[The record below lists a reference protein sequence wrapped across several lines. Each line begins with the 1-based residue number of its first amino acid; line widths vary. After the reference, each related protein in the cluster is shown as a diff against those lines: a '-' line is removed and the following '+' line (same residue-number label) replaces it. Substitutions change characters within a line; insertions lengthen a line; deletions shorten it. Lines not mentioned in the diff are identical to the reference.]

1 MKSSKRSPQI
11 SFDTIRYLILFG
23 LLGGLFIH
31 SFWKYGIMNQVIGF
45 ILPKASA
52 QVPFVSSNNGLIP
65 DWSKMKFQ
73 DMIVSE
79 SGHVTYPSVRGNQ
92 TRTWQAGQ
100 SIGDFMELGDF
111 EDANLNIEKL
121 TLRAISQALAIDL
134 DGLKLDDFGIIK
146 TQTLSDLVKAI
157 PDLANQSARNVAP
170 IADFFRQMGI
180 STNQRIGNVANYY
193 NLDNIPLGNK
203 IDLSK
208 YKLTS
213 IPGIENSSF
222 DEFAN
227 WQDTLISD
235 IPGLKDLSWNNF
247 PTVPEPDLSFV
258 GQVDLPLGDIE
269 ANRIR
274 SISGSYQE
282 GFNVPCNQNN
292 CAHFEAS
299 GLGQTT
305 GAQWISGKVQK
316 VKGGY
321 GILAVANGGLEPT
334 GRHPFGKSFKQVVWD
349 IDESSGSVNTAM
361 FFRFCKNILFL
372 GRTCTPY
379 FIGPVPFITY
389 HEKDPIIFGS
399 PSSVPD

>member
-1 MKSSKRSPQI
+1 MKTSKRSPKI

-31 SFWKYGIMNQVIGF
+31 SFCKYGIMNQVIGF
-45 ILPKASA
+45 LLPKASA

-79 SGHVTYPSVRGNQ
+79 SGNVTYPTDRGNQ

-121 TLRAISQALAIDL
+121 TLSTISQALAIDL
-134 DGLKLDDFGIIK
+134 DSLKLDDFGIIK

-157 PDLANQSARNVAP
+157 PELANQSANSVAP
-170 IADFFRQMGI
+170 IADFLRQMGI

-193 NLDNIPLGNK
+193 NLDNITLGNE

-247 PTVPEPDLSFV
+247 PNVPEPDLSFV

-292 CAHFEAS
+292 CVHFEAS
-299 GLGQTT
+299 GFGQTT

-361 FFRFCKNILFL
+361 FFRFCKTIPFV

-379 FIGPVPFITY
+379 FIGPVPFINY
-389 HEKDPIIFGS
+389 HEKDPVIFGS
-399 PSSVPD
+399 PSTVPD

>member
-1 MKSSKRSPQI
+1 MKLSKHSPKI
-11 SFDTIRYLILFG
+11 TFDIVRYLILFG

-31 SFWKYGIMNQVIGF
+31 SFCKYGIMNQLIGF
-45 ILPKASA
+45 LLPKASA

-111 EDANLNIEKL
+111 EDANLNIDL
-121 TLRAISQALAIDL
+121 LNLSTISKALGINL
-134 DGLKLDDFGIIK
+134 NSLKLSDFGVMK

-157 PDLANQSARNVAP
+157 PELANQSVSSVPP
-170 IADFFRQMGI
+170 IADFLSQMGI
-180 STNQRIGNVANYY
+180 SSDDTIGNVANYY
-193 NLDNIPLGNK
+193 ELDNVPIGNT
-203 IDLSK
+203 IDLDK

-222 DEFAN
+222 DKFAN

-247 PTVPEPDLSFV
+247 PSVPEPDLSFV

-292 CAHFEAS
+292 CVHFEAS

-321 GILAVANGGLEPT
+321 GILAVANGGFEPT

-361 FFRFCKNILFL
+361 FFRICKTIFFV
-372 GRTCTPY
+372 RTCTPY
-379 FIGPVPFITY
+379 FIGPVPFINY

-399 PSSVPD
+399 PSTVPN

>member
-11 SFDTIRYLILFG
+11 TFDMIRYLILFG

-45 ILPKASA
+45 LLPKASA
-52 QVPFVSSNNGLIP
+52 QVPFVTSNNGLIP

-79 SGHVTYPSVRGNQ
+79 SGNVTYPSVKGNQ

-111 EDANLNIEKL
+111 EDANLNLEKL
-121 TLRAISQALAIDL
+121 NLRAISQALAIDL
-134 DGLKLDDFGIIK
+134 DGLTLDDFGVIK

-157 PDLANQSARNVAP
+157 PELANQLARSVAP

-193 NLDNIPLGNK
+193 NLDNIPLGSK

-247 PTVPEPDLSFV
+247 PSVPEPDLSFI

-269 ANRIR
+269 SNRIR

-282 GFNVPCNQNN
+282 GFNVPCKSHN

-334 GRHPFGKSFKQVVWD
+334 GRHPFGKSFKQVMWD

-361 FFRFCKNILFL
+361 FFRFCKNIPFV

-399 PSSVPD
+399 PSTVPN

>member
-1 MKSSKRSPQI
+1 MKSSKRSPKI
-11 SFDTIRYLILFG
+11 SFDMVRYLILFG

-31 SFWKYGIMNQVIGF
+31 SFWNYGIMNQVIGF
-45 ILPKASA
+45 LLPKASA

-79 SGHVTYPSVRGNQ
+79 SGNVTYPSLRGNQ

-134 DGLKLDDFGIIK
+134 DGLKLDDFGVIK

-157 PDLANQSARNVAP
+157 PELANQSARNVAP

-193 NLDNIPLGNK
+193 NLDNIPLGNE

-222 DEFAN
+222 NEFAN

-292 CAHFEAS
+292 CVHFEAS

-361 FFRFCKNILFL
+361 FFRFCKTIPFV

-399 PSSVPD
+399 PSTVPD

>member
-1 MKSSKRSPQI
+1 MKLSNRSPKI
-11 SFDTIRYLILFG
+11 TFDMIRYLILFG

-31 SFWKYGIMNQVIGF
+31 SFCQYGIMNQVIGF
-45 ILPKASA
+45 LLPKASA

-79 SGHVTYPSVRGNQ
+79 SGNVTYPSLRGNQ

-121 TLRAISQALAIDL
+121 NLKAISQALAIDL

-157 PDLANQSARNVAP
+157 PELANQSARNVAP

-180 STNQRIGNVANYY
+180 STNQIIGNVANYY
-193 NLDNIPLGNK
+193 NLDNVPLGNE

-292 CAHFEAS
+292 CVHFEAS

-361 FFRFCKNILFL
+361 FFRFCKTIPFV

-379 FIGPVPFITY
+379 FIGPVPFINY

-399 PSSVPD
+399 PSTVPD

>member
-1 MKSSKRSPQI
+1 
-11 SFDTIRYLILFG
+11 
-23 LLGGLFIH
+23 
-31 SFWKYGIMNQVIGF
+31 
-45 ILPKASA
+45 
-52 QVPFVSSNNGLIP
+52 
-65 DWSKMKFQ
+65 
-73 DMIVSE
+73 
-79 SGHVTYPSVRGNQ
+79 
-92 TRTWQAGQ
+92 
-100 SIGDFMELGDF
+100 
-111 EDANLNIEKL
+111 
-121 TLRAISQALAIDL
+121 
-134 DGLKLDDFGIIK
+134 
-146 TQTLSDLVKAI
+146 
-157 PDLANQSARNVAP
+157 
-170 IADFFRQMGI
+170 MGI

-193 NLDNIPLGNK
+193 NLDNITLGNE

-247 PTVPEPDLSFV
+247 PNVPEPDLSFV

-292 CAHFEAS
+292 CVHFEAS

-349 IDESSGSVNTAM
+349 IDESSG
-361 FFRFCKNILFL
+361 
-372 GRTCTPY
+372 
-379 FIGPVPFITY
+379 
-389 HEKDPIIFGS
+389 IFQHGKRNGINGGFTQH
-399 PSSVPD
+399 

>member
-1 MKSSKRSPQI
+1 MKSSKRSPKI
-11 SFDTIRYLILFG
+11 TFDMVRYLILFG
-23 LLGGLFIH
+23 LLGGLFFH
-31 SFWKYGIMNQVIGF
+31 SFWKYGIINQVIGF
-45 ILPKASA
+45 MLPKASA

-134 DGLKLDDFGIIK
+134 DGLKLDDFGVIK

-157 PDLANQSARNVAP
+157 PELANQSARNVAP

-193 NLDNIPLGNK
+193 NLDNIPLGNE

-282 GFNVPCNQNN
+282 GFNVPCDQNN
-292 CAHFEAS
+292 CVHFEAS

-361 FFRFCKNILFL
+361 FFRICKTIPFV

-389 HEKDPIIFGS
+389 YEKDPIIFGS
-399 PSSVPD
+399 PSTVPD

>member
-1 MKSSKRSPQI
+1 MKSSKRSPKI
-11 SFDTIRYLILFG
+11 TFDMVRYLILFG

-45 ILPKASA
+45 LLPKASA

-79 SGHVTYPSVRGNQ
+79 SGNVTYPTDRGNQ
-92 TRTWQAGQ
+92 TRTWRAGQ

-111 EDANLNIEKL
+111 EDANLNIDLL

-157 PDLANQSARNVAP
+157 PDLANQSARSVAP
-170 IADFFRQMGI
+170 IADFLRQMGI

-193 NLDNIPLGNK
+193 NLDNIPLGNE

-247 PTVPEPDLSFV
+247 PTVPEPDLSFI

-292 CAHFEAS
+292 CVHFEAS

-361 FFRFCKNILFL
+361 FFRFCKTIPFV

-399 PSSVPD
+399 PSTVPD

>member
-1 MKSSKRSPQI
+1 MKSSKRSPKI

-79 SGHVTYPSVRGNQ
+79 SGHVTYPTDRGNQ

-134 DGLKLDDFGIIK
+134 DGLKLDDFGVIK

-157 PDLANQSARNVAP
+157 PELANQSARNVAP

-193 NLDNIPLGNK
+193 NLDNIPLGNE

-292 CAHFEAS
+292 CVHFEAS

-361 FFRFCKNILFL
+361 FFRFCKNIPFV

>member
-1 MKSSKRSPQI
+1 MKLSNRSPKI
-11 SFDTIRYLILFG
+11 SFDMIRYLILFG

-31 SFWKYGIMNQVIGF
+31 SFCQYGIMNQVIGF
-45 ILPKASA
+45 LLPKASA

-79 SGHVTYPSVRGNQ
+79 SGNVTYPTDRGNQ

-121 TLRAISQALAIDL
+121 TLSTISQALAIDL
-134 DGLKLDDFGIIK
+134 DSLKLDDFGIIK

-157 PDLANQSARNVAP
+157 PDLANQSASSVAP

-193 NLDNIPLGNK
+193 NLDNITLGNE

-247 PTVPEPDLSFV
+247 PNVPEPDLSFV

-292 CAHFEAS
+292 CVHFEAS

-361 FFRFCKNILFL
+361 FFRFCKTIPFV

-379 FIGPVPFITY
+379 FIGPVPFINY

-399 PSSVPD
+399 PSTVPN

>member
-1 MKSSKRSPQI
+1 MKSSKRSPKI
-11 SFDTIRYLILFG
+11 TFDMVRYLILFG

-31 SFWKYGIMNQVIGF
+31 SFCQYGIMNQVIGF
-45 ILPKASA
+45 LLPKASA

-79 SGHVTYPSVRGNQ
+79 SGHVTYPTDRGNQ

-121 TLRAISQALAIDL
+121 NIKAISQALAIDL
-134 DGLKLDDFGIIK
+134 DGLKLDDFGVIK

-157 PDLANQSARNVAP
+157 PELANQSARSVAP
-170 IADFFRQMGI
+170 IADFLRQMGI

-193 NLDNIPLGNK
+193 NLDNIPLGNE

-292 CAHFEAS
+292 CVHFEAS

-361 FFRFCKNILFL
+361 FFRFCKTIPFV

-399 PSSVPD
+399 PSTVPD

>member
-1 MKSSKRSPQI
+1 MKSSKRSPKI

-79 SGHVTYPSVRGNQ
+79 SGHVTYPTDRGNQ

-121 TLRAISQALAIDL
+121 NLKAISQALAIDL

-157 PDLANQSARNVAP
+157 PDLAAQSASSVPP
-170 IADFFRQMGI
+170 IADFLRQMGI
-180 STNQRIGNVANYY
+180 STNQKIGNVANYY
-193 NLDNIPLGNK
+193 NLDNITLGNE

-222 DEFAN
+222 DKFAN

-235 IPGLKDLSWNNF
+235 IPGLKDLPWNNF
-247 PTVPEPDLSFV
+247 PSLPEPDLSFV

-299 GLGQTT
+299 GLGKTT

-321 GILAVANGGLEPT
+321 GILAVANGGFEPT

-349 IDESSGSVNTAM
+349 IDESSGSINTAM
-361 FFRFCKNILFL
+361 FFRFCKTIPFV